1 MLTTLLTVVAT
12 FAVWAN
18 RQLLDPGNWSTTST
32 RLLQN
37 AEIRET
43 TANFAVDQLYANVDV
58 AQLIGS
64 ALPKRLRPLAG
75 PRGRSRCTPAPC
87 EPPNWRSPMRACRA
101 SGRRPTGARLRRS

>member
-1 MLTTLLTVVAT
+1 MSADPASVPAPPGDAASSVAATVPWRRRGVDALIVLTTLLTIVAT

-37 AEIRET
+37 PKIRDT

-64 ALPKRLRPLAG
+64 ALPKPLQ
-75 PRGRSRCTPAPC
+75 T
-87 EPPNWRSPMRACRA
+87 
-101 SGRRPTGARLRRS
+101 